1 MKPTSEENG
10 KILNWQYCSDPNDIN
25 QAITEKDM
33 NWEGLRTARD
43 IVSITYD
50 TNHGCYVV
58 FWVSQGDE

>member
-1 MKPTSEENG
+1 MKTTNDENG

-33 NWEGLRTARD
+33 DWEGLRTAKD

-50 TNHGCYVV
+50 TNHRCYVV
-58 FWVSQGDE
+58 FWVSRGDE